1 KARAASARAVRTVQ
15 QYARIASLGVV
26 LRKLLATG
34 IVAVT
39 IVAPTHAQPV
49 QLIPKIT
56 YKKQMQFTP
65 HGPVGFTVITGPP
78 SGSSGDL
85 YSLGPVLAGETIGGT
100 RERVPDLERDV
111 SATSTA
117 VGINGDFTGGT
128 DNHPIG
134 IVVSGGAY
142 QHGPPPA
149 RSPAAVDSAGGLHV
163 RRLSLAGAWE
173 GGGQGRPGARIHPKP
188 KGNQPM
194 LCTPAWGAAT
204 PPVTNGFA
212 VVLQPFPVASPNTDL
227 TAPVVSTSA
236 GAVTVPP
243 DGAVLLASGTDAAK
257 LQDEAAQGANVTVRL
272 ILPPSWGTVMASF
285 GGGPLLV
292 RNGKAVFHTSEN
304 FAADQLAARD
314 ARAAVG
320 RLADGSVILVAVD
333 G

>member
-142 QHGPPPA
+142 QHGPSPA
-149 RSPAAVDSAGGLHV
+149 RSPGPLDSAGGPHGGRISV
-163 RRLSLAGAWE
+163 VGTWNGGAE
-173 GGGQGRPGARIHPKP
+173 RPPG
-188 KGNQPM
+188 
-194 LCTPAWGAAT
+194 
-204 PPVTNGFA
+204 
-212 VVLQPFPVASPNTDL
+212 
-227 TAPVVSTSA
+227 
-236 GAVTVPP
+236 
-243 DGAVLLASGTDAAK
+243 SG
-257 LQDEAAQGANVTVRL
+257 EHR
-272 ILPPSWGTVMASF
+272 
-285 GGGPLLV
+285 
-292 RNGKAVFHTSEN
+292 
-304 FAADQLAARD
+304 
-314 ARAAVG
+314 
-320 RLADGSVILVAVD
+320 
-333 G
+333 